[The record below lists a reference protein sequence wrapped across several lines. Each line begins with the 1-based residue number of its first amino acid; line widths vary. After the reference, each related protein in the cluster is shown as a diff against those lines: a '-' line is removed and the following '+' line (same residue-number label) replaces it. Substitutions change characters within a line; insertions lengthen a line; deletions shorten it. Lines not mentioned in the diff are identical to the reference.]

1 VDTGSPP
8 SRGKEAI
15 VAEVSGELIG
25 IGTVAEQLGVSRS
38 AVRKWERLGVI
49 PTAARVVGSD
59 QRVYRVV
66 DLDLIR
72 ERVEAMRAAGRR
84 QGGAGRAA

>member
-1 VDTGSPP
+1 MIDP
-8 SRGKEAI
+8 SD
-15 VAEVSGELIG
+15 EVVG
-25 IGTVAEQLGVSRS
+25 IGRVAAEIGVSRS

-49 PTAARVVGSD
+49 PPAARVGGSD
-59 QRVYRVV
+59 QRVYRLV
-66 DLDLIR
+66 DIGMIR

>member
-1 VDTGSPP
+1 M
-8 SRGKEAI
+8 
-15 VAEVSGELIG
+15 AEVSSELMG
-25 IGTVAEQLGVSRS
+25 IGGVAAEMGVSRS

-49 PTAARVVGSD
+49 PPAARVVGSE
-59 QRVYRVV
+59 QRVYRVI

>member
-1 VDTGSPP
+1 MA
-8 SRGKEAI
+8 EA
-15 VAEVSGELIG
+15 AGELIG
-25 IGTVAEQLGVSRS
+25 IGNVAAEMGVSRS

-49 PTAARVVGSD
+49 PPASRVLGTE
-59 QRVYRVV
+59 QRVFRLA
-66 DLDLIR
+66 DLDVIR